1 MPHISKRKEGTWQQ
15 TPLRRPAAMCLLPW
29 QSECITGG
37 GQCQTSA
44 PHGCALLEF
53 FVALG
58 YHVAGTVGKWMPP
71 PDPVALMQSKVEDG
85 ELMQVVLLKDVKR
98 LGKAGEV
105 RNVADG
111 YARNYLI
118 PNGLATPASAGA
130 VREAQ
135 EHANMQA
142 RRAAREEEQ
151 ARSIA
156 EALNGLTLN
165 LKAKA
170 GETGHLYGSITA
182 SDIVAAIEGKT
193 GQAVDRRKLVMEEP
207 IRDLGS
213 FEVPVRFTGDITA
226 TIHVNVEAE

>member
-1 MPHISKRKEGTWQQ
+1 
-15 TPLRRPAAMCLLPW
+15 
-29 QSECITGG
+29 
-37 GQCQTSA
+37 
-44 PHGCALLEF
+44 
-53 FVALG
+53 
-58 YHVAGTVGKWMPP
+58 
-71 PDPVALMQSKVEDG
+71 
-85 ELMQVVLLKDVKR
+85 
-98 LGKAGEV
+98 
-105 RNVADG
+105 
-111 YARNYLI
+111 
-118 PNGLATPASAGA
+118 
-130 VREAQ
+130 
-135 EHANMQA
+135 MQA